1 MHRKELARF
10 AKFLWYALAV
20 RPDEFGLVPDLEGFV
35 ETKLLLQALREEP
48 EWSFLNRGHLAE
60 LIHSPEGARFEFQA
74 DRLRAKDPMIS
85 MVLEATS
92 SPPRRL
98 FHAVRRRAHPVVL
111 QHGLRPSKGPWV
123 VMALTPEMAL
133 RIGKRRD
140 PDPVILEVKAEEAL
154 RRGVRFHATQGI
166 LFLAEFVPPEFLA
179 GPPPVPKEKEGAKRR
194 PEETPALELPGS
206 FFLDLPRRDSVGAR
220 PVRRRDKGSPWR
232 RQRRRGRG

>member
-20 RPDEFGLVPDLEGFV
+20 RPDEFGLVPDPEGFV
-35 ETKLLLQALREEP
+35 ETKALLQALREEP

-85 MVLEATS
+85 MVPEATGY
-92 SPPRRL
+92 PPRRL

-111 QHGLRPSKGPWV
+111 QHGLRPSRGPWV
-123 VMALTPEMAL
+123 VMAADAQMAL
-133 RIGKRRD
+133 RIGRRRD
-140 PDPVILEVKAEEAL
+140 PDPVILEVRAEEAS
-154 RRGVRFHATQGI
+154 RKGVRFHATQGI

-179 GPPPVPKEKEGAKRR
+179 GPPLPSSEKEGIRRR
-194 PEETPALELPGS
+194 PKEALSAEPPGS
-206 FFLDLPRRDSVGAR
+206 FFLEPGKGLGR
-220 PVRRRDKGSPWR
+220 PKGGRRRDKGPSWM
-232 RQRRRGRG
+232 RRRRRDME